1 VSMKK
6 YLRHHVAAALAV
18 ACFAASPASAALKKV
33 TLLQPV
39 PAIDI
44 RNAPWAVA
52 QEMGWLADGGI
63 HLDIQFAKGSVVVI
77 QQIMAGN
84 AQYGMPPP
92 EPAVIALSKGGAV
105 KFFFAS
111 TTKSP
116 FPLVVLENSPIK
128 SLGDLKGKTI
138 GLHSITAVQYFTTQ
152 SILRSVGL
160 KLPDDFNFV
169 EVGAGP
175 AALKALQDGQIAAL
189 ATNIFNYGGF
199 ESRGVKFRYMT
210 SPEVEPIF
218 AWGLMTT
225 PAYLKENEKEAVHL
239 ARAFAM
245 GNVFCR
251 AKPEECVR
259 IFLKRFP
266 TVRSPGIS
274 EEQAISDQLRILA
287 KFNEY
292 APQAPG
298 KPWGWYDAAAWKG
311 VVDYMVASG
320 QLPQAIDP
328 SPLYTNGLL
337 DQINAFDA
345 ESVTTGQA
353 R

>member
-1 VSMKK
+1 ML
-6 YLRHHVAAALAV
+6 LRHSWKHLLVLGAAICA
-18 ACFAASPASAALKKV
+18 AASPASAALKKV

-52 QEMGWLADGGI
+52 QEKGWLAEGGI
-63 HLDIQFAKGSVVVI
+63 DLDIQFTKGSVVLM
-77 QQIMAGN
+77 QQIMSGN

-92 EPAVIALSKGGAV
+92 EPAVIALSKGGAL

-116 FPLVVLENSPIK
+116 FPLVVLEDSPIK
-128 SLGDLKGKTI
+128 TLSDLKGKVI
-138 GLHSITAVQYFTTQ
+138 GLHSMTAVQYFTTQ

-160 KLPDDFNFV
+160 KLPSDFQFV

-189 ATNIFNYGGF
+189 ATNIFNYAGF
-199 ESRGVKFRYMT
+199 ESRGAKFRYMT
-210 SPEVEPIF
+210 SPEVEPIL

-225 PAYLKENEKEAVHL
+225 PSYLKDNMQEAINL
-239 ARAFAM
+239 ARAFTK
-245 GNVFCR
+245 GNIFCR

-274 EEQAISDQLRILA
+274 EEQAVADQLRILA

-292 APQAPG
+292 APQTPG
-298 KPWGWYDAAAWKG
+298 KPWGWYEPAAWKA

-328 SPLYTNGLL
+328 SPLYTNDLL
-337 DQINAFDA
+337 EQINAFDQK
-345 ESVTTGQA
+345 SVTTAQA
-353 R
+353 Q

>member
-1 VSMKK
+1 MPNNTFKR
-6 YLRHHVAAALAV
+6 YAV
-18 ACFAASPASAALKKV
+18 AFLTAACLASSPATAALKKV

-63 HLDIQFAKGSVVVI
+63 DLDIQFTKGSVVVI
-77 QQIMAGN
+77 QQIMSGN

-92 EPAVIALSKGGAV
+92 EPAVIASSKGGAL

-116 FPLVVLENSPIK
+116 FPLVVLENSLIK
-128 SLGDLKGKTI
+128 SLSDLKGKTI
-138 GLHSITAVQYFTTQ
+138 GLHSMTAVQYFTTQ

-160 KLPDDFNFV
+160 KLPGDFDFV

-189 ATNIFNYGGF
+189 STNVFNYAGF
-199 ESRGVKFRYMT
+199 ESRGAKFRYMT

-225 PAYLKENEKEAVHL
+225 PDYLKANTQEAVNL
-239 ARAFAM
+239 ARAFTK
-245 GNVFCR
+245 GNIFCR

-266 TVRSPGIS
+266 TMRSPGIS
-274 EEQAISDQLRILA
+274 EEQLVSDQRRILA

-292 APQAPG
+292 APQTPG

-328 SPLYTNGLL
+328 SPLYTNDLL
-337 DQINAFDA
+337 EQINTFDPK
-345 ESVTTGQA
+345 SVTTGQA
-353 R
+353 H